1 MLAAPITAEGLAS
14 DVFRGVP
21 TISVGDPMTGDFGC
35 PAVIADQQS
44 GGLQATEH
52 MLSLGHLT
60 VWHVAGPVSW
70 YAANARIEG
79 WREALHRA
87 GAPVHGPLAGDWT
100 ARAGYQAGLE
110 LAERPDVTAVFA
122 ANDQMATGLMRAF
135 KEKGRQIPEDVSIVG
150 FDDAP
155 DSEYLMVPLTTVR
168 QDFTAITHRAVTELV
183 HAIAGEEINRA
194 VTRIPVDLVIRASS
208 GPARHRPAWARYPAH
223 RSAVRGRCQN
233 SIQHHTDKE
242 VGIEMHRLTTRQSR
256 ALAVTAT
263 AGALILA
270 GCADD
275 QDEGGTD
282 APESDQ
288 ITQEDIDAAMATETN
303 LTFWTWVPDI
313 QNQVDLF
320 EAEYP
325 AIDVEVVNVGQG
337 APHYQKLRTA
347 LESGTGAPD
356 VVQNRVPA
364 PAVLPAR

>member
-1 MLAAPITAEGLAS
+1 MHLDADRSAVRPVMTDVARLAGVSQKTVSRVINNAPNVSAEVRDRVIAAVEALGYRRNSAARALVTQRTHVIGIVTPGTALYGPSAQLFGVERAAWRAGYSVVIVSTADSSGEELRRAIDRVVDHGVDGVVLAAPITAEGLAL

-21 TISVGDPMTGDFGC
+21 AISVGDPVTGDFGY

-52 MLSLGHLT
+52 LLSLGHPT

-87 GAPVHGPLAGDWT
+87 GTVAHEPLAGDWT

-155 DSEYLMVPLTTVR
+155 DSEFLMVPLTTVR

-183 HAIAGEEINRA
+183 HAIAGEEFNRG

-208 GPARHRPAWARYPAH
+208 G
-223 RSAVRGRCQN
+223 
-233 SIQHHTDKE
+233 
-242 VGIEMHRLTTRQSR
+242 
-256 ALAVTAT
+256 LAPT
-263 AGALILA
+263 
-270 GCADD
+270 
-275 QDEGGTD
+275 
-282 APESDQ
+282 P
-288 ITQEDIDAAMATETN
+288 
-303 LTFWTWVPDI
+303 
-313 QNQVDLF
+313 
-320 EAEYP
+320 
-325 AIDVEVVNVGQG
+325 
-337 APHYQKLRTA
+337 
-347 LESGTGAPD
+347 TG
-356 VVQNRVPA
+356 
-364 PAVLPAR
+364 LG